1 MRWTRFRT
9 NRTKAGARVQRV
21 VTATALLTA
30 LACSGSTTEASTV
43 ATSPPL
49 ASSPSPS
56 APGTVT
62 YTAETFM
69 KGMKVTVPSGDWTV
83 YEDHPGEFNIAAPA
97 PAEANIH
104 FWLDPYPSLKDDQ
117 PLPGV
122 GRTASELVGW
132 LSGDP
137 NFVVS
142 DHATGEIDGNSA
154 TTFLLDLSGDCI
166 DYFVFQ
172 TSAYDFP
179 YGTCPGNPARLYIT
193 TLGAGAKAHTFVIS
207 VDAKNKKTFES
218 IIPAARKII
227 ANVSLPTK
235 VSAG

>member
-1 MRWTRFRT
+1 M
-9 NRTKAGARVQRV
+9 
-21 VTATALLTA
+21 ALLTA
-30 LACSGSTTEASTV
+30 VACSGSTTEASTV
-43 ATSPPL
+43 AMSPSL
-49 ASSPSPS
+49 ASSPSQS
-56 APGTVT
+56 APETVT

-104 FWLDPYPSLKDDQ
+104 FWLDPYPSLENDE

-122 GRTASELVGW
+122 GRTASALVDW
-132 LSGDP
+132 LSGNA

-142 DHATGEIDGNSA
+142 DRSTVEIDGNSA
-154 TTFLLDLSGDCI
+154 TTFLLNLSGDCI

-179 YGTCPGNPARLYIT
+179 YGTCPGGPARLYVT
-193 TLGAGAKAHTFVIS
+193 TLGTGSKAHTFVIS
-207 VDAKNKKTFES
+207 VDAKNEKTFAS

-227 ANVSLPTK
+227 ANVSLPTQ